1 MPRDPRTRAATKGRE
16 ALSIGALSRA
26 TRIPVETI
34 RTWEQRYGSPV
45 PMRKPS
51 GHRLYSAGAVEHLR
65 RVGRLLAHG
74 HRPGE
79 ILALALPELDRL
91 LALSEPA
98 SAPVPPPA
106 EPGAMDAARI
116 AGSVERLMRAALDLD
131 RGAMM
136 HELQSSWAGLGPLRF
151 LERVASEFMSAVGR
165 AWGEGRLEVRHEHF
179 ASACLS
185 DFLRGVREPFAQQAR
200 GPRVVAAMLPG
211 EQHEGGLIMSSVLM
225 AVRGHRVLYLG
236 RDTPVEQIAAA
247 ARGGDAEA
255 VAVSVSAAMNRARAA
270 RDVAQ
275 LRKALPRRVG
285 LWVGGAGAP
294 PPMRGVERFESLSA
308 LDERLRPSIGEPTS

>member
-1 MPRDPRTRAATKGRE
+1 MTRAAKNGAVPRTRET
-16 ALSIGALSRA
+16 LSIGALSRA

-51 GHRLYSAGAVEHLR
+51 GHRLYPASAVEHLR

-79 ILALALPELDRL
+79 ILPLSLPELDRL
-91 LALSEPA
+91 LTLSEPVE
-98 SAPVPPPA
+98 APSSPFSGPA
-106 EPGAMDAARI
+106 AIDEGQV
-116 AGSVERLMRAALDLD
+116 AGTIERLMRAALDLD
-131 RGAMM
+131 RRAIVQV
-136 HELQSSWAGLGPLRF
+136 LQSSWAGLGPLQF
-151 LERVASEFMSAVGR
+151 LERVATPFMVAVGV

-185 DFLRGVREPFAQQAR
+185 DFLHGVREPFDQQAS
-200 GPRVVAAMLPG
+200 GPRVVAATLPG
-211 EQHEGGLIMSSVLM
+211 ETHEGGLLMTSVLM

-236 RDTPVEQIAAA
+236 LNTPTEQIAQA

-255 VAVSVSAAMNRARAA
+255 VAISVSAAMPRARAA
-270 RDVAQ
+270 DDVAR
-275 LRKALPRRVG
+275 LRKALPRRMG

-294 PPMRGVERFESLSA
+294 PPGRGVERFASLTE
-308 LDERLRPSIGEPTS
+308 LDERLRPS